1 MTTNTIDPSE
11 FPDNHP
17 LSAAMRL
24 TGRYWFLAYSK
35 LMSMKWVWTEDPSI
49 PYGATNGNT
58 LFLNRKGLDKLCRQP
73 KAVGL
78 IAFLLAH
85 EGLHALLGHCWRVAP
100 MRNKEKAN
108 VAADYVAN
116 ALIAMRNRE
125 VGREVFT
132 FIEGVLLNEDLSGD
146 KSVEKLYREL
156 NQPQAQPDPTPQPQ
170 PQPQDDEQDS
180 EQDSEQADEQAGES
194 SDSSDSSDDAGD
206 SDSDGAGSGDD
217 GSGGTGGDSGGG
229 PSDGQGEG
237 DNDLSD
243 FVGKGGG
250 DALEPEAEEGKTIE
264 ETISQI
270 EEDNERILVADA
282 IDRRTSGEGGAGGQR
297 VRDQRVSSSSLDWC
311 DLTREWLLK
320 HKREGWMSPFNH
332 VVYTSTGLVCA
343 GRRSRAAGTVVLA
356 LDSSG
361 SIGSATY
368 TKFLQQ
374 AQAVLD
380 ELKPEQLVLLS
391 VSHLVADS
399 VILTEGDRVPN
410 HLNGGGGTRFSPA
423 FKWLEA
429 HDIQPDVMIY
439 LTDGWSFDL
448 RQLQQPDFP
457 LLWLS
462 TSRNRAEFPVG
473 EVLEITDF

>member
-1 MTTNTIDPSE
+1 M
-11 FPDNHP
+11 
-17 LSAAMRL
+17 
-24 TGRYWFLAYSK
+24 
-35 LMSMKWVWTEDPSI
+35 
-49 PYGATNGNT
+49 
-58 LFLNRKGLDKLCRQP
+58 
-73 KAVGL
+73 
-78 IAFLLAH
+78 
-85 EGLHALLGHCWRVAP
+85 
-100 MRNKEKAN
+100 
-108 VAADYVAN
+108 
-116 ALIAMRNRE
+116 
-125 VGREVFT
+125 
-132 FIEGVLLNEDLSGD
+132 
-146 KSVEKLYREL
+146 
-156 NQPQAQPDPTPQPQ
+156 
-170 PQPQDDEQDS
+170 
-180 EQDSEQADEQAGES
+180 
-194 SDSSDSSDDAGD
+194 
-206 SDSDGAGSGDD
+206 
-217 GSGGTGGDSGGG
+217 
-229 PSDGQGEG
+229 
-237 DNDLSD
+237 
-243 FVGKGGG
+243 GKGGG
-250 DALEPEAEEGKTIE
+250 DALEPEAEEGKTVE
-264 ETISQI
+264 ETVSQI

-282 IDRRTSGEGGAGGQR
+282 IDRKTSGEGGAGGQR

-332 VVYTSTGLVCA
+332 VIYTSTGLVCA

-423 FKWLEA
+423 FEWLEA

-439 LTDGWSFDL
+439 LTDGWSYDL